1 MVSVQKSLA
10 SISAPVW
17 LFRSWAFPFHCRH
30 LVILVLIWVSNFSYG
45 YSLLT
50 HEQIIDI
57 MWKDEITPSLLKRFP
72 GATEKDLQKAH
83 AYAYG
88 GCLVQ
93 DMGYYPLGNKFFS
106 DLTHYVRGGDFVANL
121 INEST
126 NLNEY
131 AYGLGAL
138 AHYCADNFGHPLIN
152 RAVALSFP
160 KLRKKFGDEV
170 TYEEDPK
177 SHIRVEFGFDMTQV
191 SKNRYTSA
199 GPQALSFPS

>member
-1 MVSVQKSLA
+1 MLSFRRRFPRRLAALLLLCLLITPPHAQAYSV
-10 SISAPVW
+10 
-17 LFRSWAFPFHCRH
+17 
-30 LVILVLIWVSNFSYG
+30 
-45 YSLLT
+45 LT
-50 HEQIIDI
+50 HEQIVDFLWDTDI
-57 MWKDEITPSLLKRFP
+57 KKMLLEHYPNTTPDELKR
-72 GATEKDLQKAH
+72 AH

-131 AYGLGAL
+131 AYALGSL
-138 AHYCADNFGHPLIN
+138 AHYCADNSGHPFIN

-160 KLRKKFGDEV
+160 R
-170 TYEEDPK
+170 
-177 SHIRVEFGFDMTQV
+177 
-191 SKNRYTSA
+191 
-199 GPQALSFPS
+199 